1 MINRLWLYQA
11 EHRYS
16 KKNEESYVQLYLWD
30 NESGYTYITYVSTE
44 NYNSKPWVD
53 ILNLWQPDQVIC
65 ISGDFKAKLKT
76 PHVINADQKP
86 RYEGMIKVKDFCDLV
101 YQAWASEIDPAYN
114 TPETLEDY
122 FS

>member
-1 MINRLWLYQA
+1 MLNRLWLYEA

-16 KKNEESYVQLYLWD
+16 NKNSESYVQLMLWD

-44 NYNSKPWVD
+44 NYNSKPWLD
-53 ILNLWQPDQVIC
+53 ILNLWQPGRVIC
-65 ISGDFKAKLKT
+65 ISGEFKTKSKT

-86 RYEGMIKVKDFCDLV
+86 RYEGTIDQQDFCDLV
-101 YQAWASEIDPAYN
+101 YQAWASEIDPEYN
-114 TPETLEDY
+114 TPDTLEDY